1 MFNYDIKGIE
11 SVGKNKIEK
20 KIEDQGQSSQ
30 KLIGSLT
37 MPRCILY
44 QNLQTLTWIGGELS
58 LGQPENGVNFN
69 F

>member
-20 KIEDQGQSSQ
+20 KIEGQGQSSQ

-58 LGQPENGVNFN
+58 LGTTRKWGQF
-69 F
+69 

>member
-20 KIEDQGQSSQ
+20 KIEGQGQSSQ

-37 MPRCILY
+37 MPRCISY